1 MTNRNGLINIVT
13 NQISPPSGDIAC
25 LEILEISV
33 IKMAAPSK

>member
-13 NQISPPSGDIAC
+13 NQISPLSGDIAC
-25 LEILEISV
+25 PGILEISV